1 MGSSTADEQMY
12 HIIFSY
18 EKNVSSRFE
27 LRALNYF
34 ILLDVFPIDG
44 VGKQKIW
51 TARLKE
57 LEIYR
62 ESRSTAGGYRRQH
75 FFQRT

>member
-44 VGKQKIW
+44 VGKQKI
-51 TARLKE
+51 
-57 LEIYR
+57 
-62 ESRSTAGGYRRQH
+62 
-75 FFQRT
+75 